1 MEFRSFESLL
11 WQPDAVNQMAFQL
24 FDQEHQ
30 GRVSFGEIQR
40 EVGWVKGREGR
51 REGRRERE
59 GGREKSVYF
68 IKLIILLSVFL
79 LARTISLNMWGI
91 FLS

>member
-1 MEFRSFESLL
+1 MNNWFIISAQCIYKYYSLCFRLISFVEFRSFESLL

-51 REGRRERE
+51 RERE
-59 GGREKSVYF
+59 GGREK
-68 IKLIILLSVFL
+68 
-79 LARTISLNMWGI
+79 
-91 FLS
+91 